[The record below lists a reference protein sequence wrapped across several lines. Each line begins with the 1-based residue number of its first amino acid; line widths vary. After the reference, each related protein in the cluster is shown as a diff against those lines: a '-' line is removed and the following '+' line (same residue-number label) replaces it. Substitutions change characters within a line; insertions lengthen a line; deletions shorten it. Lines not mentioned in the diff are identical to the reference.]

1 MVVDV
6 TEYLVGME
14 IGVGDVGGGG
24 GGGGGRCM
32 VGGCVNLLSDNLH
45 QRKVA

>member
-14 IGVGDVGGGG
+14 IGVGDVGGGRG
-24 GGGGGRCM
+24 VGRCM
-32 VGGCVNLLSDNLH
+32 VGGCVNPLSDNLH
-45 QRKVA
+45 QRGVA